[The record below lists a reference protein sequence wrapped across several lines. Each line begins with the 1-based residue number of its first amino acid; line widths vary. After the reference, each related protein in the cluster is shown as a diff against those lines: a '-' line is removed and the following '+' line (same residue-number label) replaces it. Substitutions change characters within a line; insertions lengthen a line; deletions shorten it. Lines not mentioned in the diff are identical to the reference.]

1 MRLTLTINNHLSD
14 IHASADF
21 RAELARVY
29 TRRALESA
37 VARAKG

>member
-1 MRLTLTINNHLSD
+1 MRLTLPINNHLSD

-29 TRRALESA
+29 TRQALESA
-37 VARAKG
+37 AARAKG

>member
-1 MRLTLTINNHLSD
+1 MRLTLTINNPLSD

-21 RAELARVY
+21 RAELARVF